1 MSDFIYQGNI
11 RVFFVP
17 AISDSD
23 LAPTVAEI
31 DAGTELSGVIRSFGG
46 FDFKTNRVPT
56 PKANS
61 RYVSQINGTQVSS
74 ESNLTIYLD
83 STANPL
89 RTTLAQDVEGFIVF
103 ADHKP
108 SGDLVADDLVDVF
121 PVSVSGRPK
130 RRVLGD
136 DAADWMAQFSITAP
150 PAEDIAVLA

>member
-11 RVFFVP
+11 RVFFLTSI
-17 AISDSD
+17 ADAG
-23 LAPTVAEI
+23 LAPTVAEV
-31 DAGTELSGVIRSFGG
+31 DAGTEITGTIRAFAG
-46 FDFKTNRVPT
+46 FDFKTNRVAT
-56 PKANS
+56 PKAN
-61 RYVSQINGTQVSS
+61 RRFVPQINGTQVSS
-74 ESNLTIYLD
+74 DSSLTLYTD
-83 STANPL
+83 SVSNPL
-89 RTTLAQDVEGFIVF
+89 RTTLAQDVEGFLVF

-136 DAADWMAQFSITAP
+136 DAADWMAEFSITDV